1 MQSNGGG
8 EITMVAPLSFTQSSF
23 PACVACITD
32 VLCSEIVC
40 FWLTKRNK
48 PKWVEKGEI
57 IGAERGRRV
66 LGRVTGLRRGR
77 PPVGLRSWHPAVFIT
92 LLCEG
97 HTHTCTH
104 CCGHHSVGVWPEPD
118 GHRSLF
124 LLLSFS
130 VMSTL
135 NQRFSHQKN
144 QECCQYTFQSGCF
157 LYH

>member
-1 MQSNGGG
+1 MW
-8 EITMVAPLSFTQSSF
+8 L
-23 PACVACITD
+23 
-32 VLCSEIVC
+32 VLLKFCALKVC

-48 PKWVEKGEI
+48 PKWEEKGEI

-77 PPVGLRSWHPAVFIT
+77 PPMGLRSWHPAVFIT
-92 LLCEG
+92 LLCEE

-135 NQRFSHQKN
+135 NQRFSHQKKPGVLSIHVPEWMLFIPLVLHYSVKQLN
-144 QECCQYTFQSGCF
+144 KAKLRIYK
-157 LYH
+157 